1 MNKIAKL
8 KGIVSL
14 AVVICWLGVSMED
27 SHAAD
32 CKALRNQANEETSLL
47 KKRNLLKK
55 AVVQC
60 PRDPQLNYS
69 YAKTLERLRKYE
81 EALKYYTVAS
91 RFRSTK
97 AESFFGMGDI
107 YLILSKPDKA
117 AIAYEKGLRI
127 DPKNERALN
136 SLKEIRGKHKL
147 SSTIAVPPP
156 PPPPAQPVVK
166 PEKSVSPPAPAPTV
180 VEKGP
185 DLKLQT
191 PFTP

>member
-8 KGIVSL
+8 KGIAGL

-27 SHAAD
+27 SQAAD
-32 CKALRNQANEETSLL
+32 CKALRSQANKETSLL
-47 KKRNLLKK
+47 KKRNLLQK
-55 AVVQC
+55 AVSEC
-60 PRDPQLNYS
+60 PEDPQLNYS

-117 AIAYEKGLRI
+117 ALAYEKGLRI
-127 DPKNERALN
+127 DPKNERARN
-136 SLKEIRGKHKL
+136 SLKEIRGKYK
-147 SSTIAVPPP
+147 SSSAVAAPPP
-156 PPPPAQPVVK
+156 PPPPAPPVVK
-166 PEKSVSPPAPAPTV
+166 PKINVSPPTPAPPV

-185 DLKLQT
+185 DLNLQT